1 MSCRRN
7 APNGSAQSAFVA
19 ELKGREVAEA
29 IQLMIEY
36 DPEPP
41 YDSGL
46 PDRAAPELVQRVRQ
60 NAEQLQRQREIAIT
74 GAAQKL
80 LREWRQKIGLSHG
93 WLMAG
98 LGFDPTDP

>member
-93 WLMAG
+93 WSW
-98 LGFDPTDP
+98 F